1 MKHDT
6 YSFTYWV
13 RVQQDASI
21 DLYRLANLII
31 EDCQDENPDIDSLLE
46 YFNDNI
52 DSYLLGTGVP
62 SEALE
67 EDGDYLCDKIYNEVS
82 GDLATILDE
91 LLNS

>member
-13 RVQQDASI
+13 RQPQEFSI
-21 DLYRLANLII
+21 DISRLASLII
-31 EDCQDENPDIDSLLE
+31 KDYREVTTDIDDLLD
-46 YFNDNI
+46 YFNDNL
-52 DSYLLGTGVP
+52 DSYLLNFGLP
-62 SEALE
+62 SECLE
-67 EDGDYLCDKIYNEVS
+67 EDGDYLRDKIYNEIS